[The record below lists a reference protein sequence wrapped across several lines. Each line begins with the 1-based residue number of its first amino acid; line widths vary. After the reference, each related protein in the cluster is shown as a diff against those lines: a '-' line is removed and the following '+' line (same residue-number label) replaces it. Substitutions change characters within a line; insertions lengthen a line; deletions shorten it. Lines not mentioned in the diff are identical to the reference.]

1 MTAWTNR
8 TIGTPS
14 GVSSTD
20 ADSWAPGWVDH
31 EGRMRALRADLE
43 RYQPQASLRMVAAA
57 ARFDFAQLSRLE
69 QGKSAWT
76 LPTFA
81 RVAGGLLGTLSWYS
95 GKSYPLHTIFPA
107 CQPRSRRSPAS
118 NHPEA
123 TPDHASCLPPIA
135 PPDPPFAWHLDS
147 ILDRL
152 NTTTAHTWNL
162 KSLAERIADAEQMPE
177 QAKTLHTILD
187 RIQRFTDE
195 PASTTS
201 RRTSTGSIPTLLRLH
216 RFLAPLLSTA
226 ACPLLLDDILTI
238 HQWRIVPSA

>member
-1 MTAWTNR
+1 
-8 TIGTPS
+8 
-14 GVSSTD
+14 
-20 ADSWAPGWVDH
+20 
-31 EGRMRALRADLE
+31 MRALRAELE

-81 RVAGGLLGTLSWYS
+81 RVAGGLLGTLAWYS
-95 GKSYPLHTIFPA
+95 GRAYPLHTIFPA
-107 CQPRSRRSPAS
+107 AQPRSRRSSAS
-118 NHPEA
+118 NQPEA
-123 TPDHASCLPPIA
+123 NLDPSPVLPPTA
-135 PPDPPFAWHLDS
+135 PPDPPFAWHLAT
-147 ILDRL
+147 ILDQL
-152 NTTTAHTWNL
+152 NATTAHTWDL
-162 KSLAERIADAEQMPE
+162 KTLAEHIADAEQAPE

-187 RIQRFTDE
+187 RIQRLTCA

>member
-1 MTAWTNR
+1 V
-8 TIGTPS
+8 TPS
-14 GVSSTD
+14 GVTSTD
-20 ADSWAPGWVDH
+20 ADAWAPGWVDH
-31 EGRMRALRADLE
+31 EGRIRALRAEIE

-107 CQPRSRRSPAS
+107 FQPRPRRSPAS
-118 NHPEA
+118 NPPEA
-123 TPDHASCLPPIA
+123 SPDPSPVLPPTA
-135 PPDPPFAWHLDS
+135 PPDPPFAWHLDT

-152 NTTTAHTWNL
+152 NATTAHTWNL
-162 KSLAERIADAEQMPE
+162 KTLAERIADAEQMPE

-187 RIQRFTDE
+187 RIQRLTDE
-195 PASTTS
+195 SASSSS

-226 ACPLLLDDILTI
+226 ACPLLLDDILSI

>member
-1 MTAWTNR
+1 
-8 TIGTPS
+8 
-14 GVSSTD
+14 
-20 ADSWAPGWVDH
+20 
-31 EGRMRALRADLE
+31 MRALRAELE

-57 ARFDFAQLSRLE
+57 SRFDFAQLSRLE

-95 GKSYPLHTIFPA
+95 GKSYPLHTIFPTY
-107 CQPRSRRSPAS
+107 QPRPRRSPAS
-118 NHPEA
+118 NQSEA
-123 TPDHASCLPPIA
+123 SPNPSSVLPPTA
-135 PPDPPFAWHLDS
+135 PLDPPFVWHLAT

-152 NTTTAHTWNL
+152 NATTAHPWNL
-162 KSLAERIADAEQMPE
+162 KSLAERIADAEQAPE

-187 RIQRFTDE
+187 RIQRLTDE
-195 PASTTS
+195 PASSSS

-226 ACPLLLDDILTI
+226 TCPLLLDDILTI